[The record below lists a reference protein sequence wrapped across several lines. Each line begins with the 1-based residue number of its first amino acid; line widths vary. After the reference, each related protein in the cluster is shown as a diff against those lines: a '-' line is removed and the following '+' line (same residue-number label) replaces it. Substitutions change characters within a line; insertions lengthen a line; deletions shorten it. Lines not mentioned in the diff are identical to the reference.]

1 MQLWQKAPLLCHNC
15 VWKVSSMD
23 KTHPV
28 WVFAFL
34 FVVGCQWIPTPA
46 ATTPQPT
53 GQITAY
59 IVPIEHPSPTPAICT
74 DLPGDAKLI
83 VTPVSSTQIQIDLTG
98 MQPGESLVFLFVAQ
112 PTPGHTGEIESRPQE
127 VVGQDGSFTITEGSL
142 TPLPGNTLNTWTV
155 KVIHSRGVAC
165 QDVTLP

>member
-1 MQLWQKAPLLCHNC
+1 MPSNAATAA
-15 VWKVSSMD
+15 KVINME

-28 WVFAFL
+28 WVLAFL
-34 FVVGCQWIPTPA
+34 FIVGCQPILPPPV

-53 GQITAY
+53 GHITAY
-59 IVPIEHPSPTPAICT
+59 VVTMEDVSPTPIVCT
-74 DLPGDAKLI
+74 DLPEGAEMI

-98 MQPGESLVFLFVAQ
+98 MQPGESLVFLFIAR
-112 PTPGHTGEIESRPQE
+112 PTESHAGEIEIWPQE
-127 VVGQDGSFTITEGSL
+127 VVRQDGSFTITEGGL
-142 TPLPGNTLNTWTV
+142 DPLPGNAINTWTI